1 MITSSKE
8 ATFESVSNQP
18 FDLTKRNLARPQNLG
33 KVSIPFQKT
42 KPSGS
47 ALYTQWLNVEQA

>member
-18 FDLTKRNLARPQNLG
+18 FDLTKRNLPRPQDLG
-33 KVSIPFQKT
+33 FHTILYT
-42 KPSGS
+42 KLSGS
-47 ALYTQWLNVEQA
+47 ALYTQWLNV